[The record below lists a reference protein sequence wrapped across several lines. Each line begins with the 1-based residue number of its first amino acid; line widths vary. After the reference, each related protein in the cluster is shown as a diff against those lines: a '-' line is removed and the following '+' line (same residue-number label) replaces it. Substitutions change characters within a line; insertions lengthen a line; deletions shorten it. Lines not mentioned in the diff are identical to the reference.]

1 MSTLHLTQFSKF
13 QLFPSVSKIQWWVF
27 SCLECTSSY
36 TNKYPPKVIIFGY
49 FLLRIWQY
57 FCIVFICSIGT
68 CSRYDVTELIR
79 ASLFSPG
86 HNFKNPI
93 FGVFEAEY
101 LWKYLSVRRMVY
113 SIRIVSSRWIF
124 EKKWWLWHTHFKWTW
139 SVAQSRWGNVISM

>member
-1 MSTLHLTQFSKF
+1 MPTLRLTQFPQF

-27 SCLECTSSY
+27 SRLECTSSY

-49 FLLRIWQY
+49 FLLRIWQH
-57 FCIVFICSIGT
+57 FCIVFIRSIET
-68 CSRYDVTELIR
+68 CSRFDVTELIR
-79 ASLFSPG
+79 PSLFSPG

-113 SIRIVSSRWIF
+113 SIRIVLLWRIF
-124 EKKWWLWHTHFKWTW
+124 GK
-139 SVAQSRWGNVISM
+139 RIVIMPYAL